1 MADRAARANDAFA
14 TSPERLEENIL
25 LAQMERLRG
34 HRGGQYAV
42 HLHLSALKPIN
53 RQAHFID
60 IASRSFESLSA
71 SQDCHVYRL
80 ANLDIAL
87 ICNNVPIDDLDPV
100 IDKVRALF
108 GEDPLTAAEPGSFED
123 RFATWYD
130 LSNDEDYGTFHQIC
144 EDLAA
149 AAEARR
155 EQQVQD
161 VKQQEMEGNPLT
173 PVELGTINRK
183 ILKVPLSDLVR
194 DQVAVRVV
202 PGGKS
207 EIMFREFYVSVSDL
221 RDKVAPK
228 INLFSNPWLFQYL
241 TESLD
246 RRIIAQMAQREIGN
260 MSESV
265 SLNLNI
271 QSVLGRDFQMFAQQI
286 GEHAN
291 KVIIELQIVDI
302 FSDMNAYIFACE
314 KLRAVGFRILIDGL
328 NPLAV
333 QFFDPS
339 TLNPDFIK
347 IAWGP
352 EFVGDD
358 QERRAEE
365 VREIVEHAG
374 RERVI
379 IARVDTEEAVKWG
392 FSLGVSHFQGYF
404 H

>member
-1 MADRAARANDAFA
+1 MLL
-14 TSPERLEENIL
+14 TQIERL
-25 LAQMERLRG
+25 QSR
-34 HRGGQYAV
+34 RGGHFAV

-60 IASRSFESLSA
+60 IASRSFESLAA
-71 SQDCHVYRL
+71 SQDCHIYRL
-80 ANLDIAL
+80 SNLDIAL
-87 ICNNVPIDDLDPV
+87 VCNNVPIDDLDPV

-123 RFATWYD
+123 KFATWFD
-130 LSNDEDYGTFHQIC
+130 LSSDEDYASFHQIC
-144 EDLAA
+144 RDLAA

-155 EQQVQD
+155 EQLAQD
-161 VKQQEMEGNPLT
+161 VKQQVMDGNPLT
-173 PVELGTINRK
+173 PAELGAINRK
-183 ILKVPLSDLVR
+183 ILQVPLSDLIR

-202 PGGKS
+202 PGGRS
-207 EIMFREFYVSVSDL
+207 EIMFREFHVSMSDL
-221 RDKVAPK
+221 RKKIAPK
-228 INLFSNPWLFQYL
+228 INLFSSPWLFQYL

-246 RRIIAQMAQREIGN
+246 RRVIAQMAQKDVGM
-260 MSESV
+260 MSEPV

-271 QSVLGRDFQMFAQQI
+271 QSVLERDFQLFTQQL
-286 GEHAN
+286 GDFTN
-291 KVIIELQIVDI
+291 RVIVELQVIDI
-302 FSDMNAYIFACE
+302 FSDMNAYIFASE
-314 KLRAVGFRILIDGL
+314 KLRAAGFRVLIDGL

-339 TLNPDFIK
+339 TLNPDYIK

-352 EFVGDD
+352 EFAGDD
-358 QERRAEE
+358 QAQRAEE

-374 RERVI
+374 PERVI

-404 H
+404 IDRLVRAMSAQTRGART